1 MLKKPL
7 NSRHLQIFQTMMLSR
22 NMVDA
27 AETLGISE
35 PAIHKARKLIEAE
48 IGSELFERVG
58 GRFQP
63 TIAAKRLLPYAQKA
77 LQQLNTTQEIA
88 SRLRSDLSGQIVVA
102 VGGPALVSI
111 LPVAIKKFRTFYANV
126 RIDIEIESARGI
138 IEKVSGNM
146 ADVGVGLA
154 PTQDIDGRT
163 LDMCNL
169 RDIVR
174 SPITAV
180 VPVKH
185 RLAKTAVIKPRD
197 LVGETLIGLWD
208 ISATTDLLNTVF
220 LQEGMQPTI
229 PITAAN
235 AIGVCSLVQEGVGI
249 GLVNPLMLARGIY
262 PGIIAKP
269 FRPRVTVRTCLY
281 TSKLTPLSQP
291 AAKLVDILMST
302 AKSQSLFVKRD

>member
-7 NSRHLQIFQTMMLSR
+7 NSRHLQIFQTMILSR

-27 AETLGISE
+27 AEALGISE
-35 PAIHKARKLIEAE
+35 PAIHKARKLIESE
-48 IGSELFERVG
+48 VGSVLFERVG

-63 TIAAKRLLPYAQKA
+63 TIAAKRLLPYVQRA
-77 LQQLNTTQEIA
+77 LQHLQKTQDMA
-88 SRLRSDLSGQIVVA
+88 SRLRSDLNGQMVVA
-102 VGGPALVSI
+102 VCGPALVSI
-111 LPVAIKKFRTFYANV
+111 LPVAIKKFRTFYGDV
-126 RIDIEIESARGI
+126 RIDIDIESSRGI

-146 ADVGVGLA
+146 ADVGIGLA
-154 PTQDIDGRT
+154 PTQDVDGRT

-169 RDIVR
+169 QDIIR

-180 VPVKH
+180 IPVGH
-185 RLAKTAVIKPRD
+185 RLAKASVIKPAD
-197 LVGETLIGLWD
+197 LIGETLIGLWD

-220 LQEGMQPTI
+220 LQEGVEPHI

-262 PGIIAKP
+262 PGIVARP
-269 FRPRVTVRTCLY
+269 LRPRVTVRTCLY
-281 TSKLTPLSQP
+281 TSKLTPMSP
-291 AAKLVDILMST
+291 PVKKFVDILMST
-302 AKSQSLFVKRD
+302 AKSHSLFIKSK